1 MNTQDSVAVNE
12 AVRKIS
18 NSSQEPLDV
27 DDEDFGQLTTE
38 EVPSDSE
45 DVLEGKEPG
54 GVSSTAALL
63 VSTASNDSW
72 DDMTATSLG
81 VSPETKNAWDDCDAP
96 IGAAVGLKGS
106 GDVRRSTISEIQ
118 EEVMRHSLTGSL
130 SSEHSNHDRDV
141 ELSGQN
147 EEGEGFDPELVER
160 LSVTSPPASPSKPR
174 ISSVGSS
181 LESGSLEI
189 ITGDNSPDVPPEQ
202 RPPRPLSSRCIP
214 AKELKDQGSQDV
226 HEEEEERIR
235 QGRPGSCGKH
245 VLLDSDA
252 WRSKKKHVFALS
264 VAGKPIYTRYGNED
278 ELVTLFGVMQ
288 ALVSFIKDDD
298 DSLRCLIAG
307 KHKFVFVN
315 RDPLILVAVGQTR
328 ESTRQ
333 LALNLNYA
341 YNQILSVLTLA
352 TLTRILNDKPN
363 FDLRR
368 LLAGSEKF
376 IDSLLHRIETEPS
389 IMLCSVRCLP
399 LAASVRDQ
407 ISNIISLSCS
417 KVRDLVFAILITNSG
432 QLITMVRMKKYFL
445 HPGDLHLIFNLV
457 YSSESFKSAES
468 WTPICLPRFD
478 SGAFFHAHVSY
489 VDEESL
495 QCCLLLLTVDRES
508 FFTLSEC
515 KRKIVDKLSNTM
527 TSSAA
532 VSSGVSNTIDVLHLA
547 LKSDAYSCE
556 QVGISDLRHFLY
568 KSKSTSQFTSPT
580 IEAPYDDEQGRE
592 TLFGL
597 YQYLHDRMHTPSR
610 TLRILFHSGKHETV
624 LGWMTSG
631 FELYAVFEPLVT
643 KPVIINAVNS
653 LLKWIRREEDRLFI
667 LNSPTF

>member
-1 MNTQDSVAVNE
+1 MSVIDSTPVLTEKTNGTTTQSDEVEDVEEIVDLDPDEVA
-12 AVRKIS
+12 
-18 NSSQEPLDV
+18 
-27 DDEDFGQLTTE
+27 
-38 EVPSDSE
+38 SDNE

-54 GVSSTAALL
+54 GVSNTVALL
-63 VSTASNDSW
+63 VSTASDSW
-72 DDMTATSLG
+72 DDVTATSLG
-81 VSPETKNAWDDCDAP
+81 VSPETKAAWDVCDAP
-96 IGAAVGLKGS
+96 IGAASGLRGS

-130 SSEHSNHDRDV
+130 SSVHSNHDREPETAAPD
-141 ELSGQN
+141 
-147 EEGEGFDPELVER
+147 EEEEGFDPELVER
-160 LSVTSPPASPSKPR
+160 LSVSSPPPSPSKPR

-214 AKELKDQGSQDV
+214 SKDSKDQSSLDV
-226 HEEEEERIR
+226 HEEEDERIR

-245 VLLDSDA
+245 VQVESDA

-298 DSLRCLIAG
+298 DSLRCLVAG

-352 TLTRILNDKPN
+352 TLSRILNDKPN

-376 IDSLLHRIETEPS
+376 IDSLLHRIETDPS
-389 IMLCSVRCLP
+389 ILLCSVRCLP

-407 ISNIISLSCS
+407 ISNAIASSCN
-417 KVRDLVFAILITNSG
+417 KVGNLVFAILITNCG

-489 VDEESL
+489 VDEDSL

-515 KRKIVDKLSNTM
+515 KRKIVDKLCAA
-527 TSSAA
+527 SS
-532 VSSGVSNTIDVLHLA
+532 SSSVSNIIDVLHLA
-547 LKSDAYSCE
+547 LKADHYSCA

-610 TLRILFHSGKHETV
+610 TLRILFHSGKDETV
-624 LGWMTSG
+624 LGWMTAG

-643 KPVIINAVNS
+643 KPAIINAVNQ
-653 LLKWIRREEDRLFI
+653 LLKWIRKEEDRLFI

>member
-1 MNTQDSVAVNE
+1 MNAFDSETPKLIAND
-12 AVRKIS
+12 S
-18 NSSQEPLDV
+18 NLSQKVIEKV
-27 DDEDFGQLTTE
+27 EDGNFGHLMTE
-38 EVPSDSE
+38 EAPSDTE

-54 GVSSTAALL
+54 GVPSTGALL

-72 DDMTATSLG
+72 DDVTATSLG
-81 VSPETKNAWDDCDAP
+81 ISPETKTAWDDCDAP
-96 IGAAVGLKGS
+96 ITTAAGLRGS

-118 EEVMRHSLTGSL
+118 EEVMRHSLTESL
-130 SSEHSNHDRDV
+130 SSEDGHHDRDV
-141 ELSGQN
+141 ECSGQN
-147 EEGEGFDPELVER
+147 REDCFDPELVEK
-160 LSVTSPPASPSKPR
+160 LSVTSTPASPSKPR
-174 ISSVGSS
+174 ISSLGSS

-189 ITGDNSPDVPPEQ
+189 ITGDNSPDMPPEQ

-214 AKELKDQGSQDV
+214 SKDQKDQRGSLDV

-235 QGRPGSCGKH
+235 QGRPGSCGKS
-245 VLLDSDA
+245 VLLDSED

-307 KHKFVFVN
+307 NHKYVFVN

-333 LALNLNYA
+333 LALSLNYA

-352 TLTRILNDKPN
+352 TLSRILNDKPN

-376 IDSLLHRIETEPS
+376 IDSLLYRIETDSS

-399 LAASVRDQ
+399 LAAGVRDQ
-407 ISNIISLSCS
+407 ISNIISSSCN

-515 KRKIVDKLSNTM
+515 KRKIVEKLTKTM
-527 TSSAA
+527 TSTTA
-532 VSSGVSNTIDVLHLA
+532 VTSGVASTIDVLHMA
-547 LKSDAYSCE
+547 LKTDQYCCAE
-556 QVGISDLRHFLY
+556 VGISDLRHFLY

-580 IEAPYDDEQGRE
+580 IEAPYDDEQGRQ

-597 YQYLHDRMHTPSR
+597 YQFLHDRMHTPSR